1 MSISEATHNI
11 VESQGVKIAT
21 IKGTAPVSTESPVIV
36 ITTAVYIKNPDTKA
50 IKDHADVGDL
60 IEFNA
65 TFSDPSLNIDRVEI
79 SIVDRDGKHKLNAAL
94 SVTSGYGEGAFI
106 VTEPID
112 YCLTNAAINHHREKI
127 NAELVLDKEHVIR
140 VS

>member
-1 MSISEATHNI
+1 MSISDTTHDI
-11 VESQGVKIAT
+11 VESQGIRISTVKGAVTVADELPI
-21 IKGTAPVSTESPVIV
+21 IV
-36 ITTAVYIKNPDTKA
+36 ISTAVYIKNPDTKEP
-50 IKDHADVGDL
+50 KTHADVGDL

-65 TFSDPSLNIDRVEI
+65 TFSDPSLNIERVEI

-94 SVTSGYGEGAFI
+94 SVVSGYGEGSFI